1 MNKKKYNLSNLLQ
14 TIEKE
19 LLNEVTTSS
28 DIVGISSNLFYW
40 YNKRANFWNNKKR
53 KKRKKIK
60 IKVL

>member
-28 DIVGISSNLFYW
+28 DIVGIPSNLFYW

-53 KKRKKIK
+53 KKRRKIK
-60 IKVL
+60 IKIL